1 MKWTFF
7 PVAQFEQLAPT
18 WNALNDG
25 AGSLPFLHSRFLL
38 PLCEVFGDRNLK
50 LALCESAQGPLAMGI
65 LTKKSVAQWETFQ
78 PSQLPLGAWVMRPDQ
93 DFERLLSG
101 LAKRLPGMALAI
113 GVTQQDPASIR
124 RPEESARL
132 HTLDYI
138 RTAWVPIAGSFD
150 DYWAKR
156 GKNLRNNMK
165 KQRAKLEQDGVTT
178 SLEVLTR
185 PEDVGPAIEDYGRL
199 ESGGWKA
206 AGGTAI
212 HPGNAQGRFYRAM
225 LESFCLAGEG
235 RIYRYRFGER
245 VVAVDLCIA
254 GGGAVVILKTTYDE
268 SIKTISP
275 AFLMRQETFRKL
287 FDERQIKRIEFFGK
301 LMEWHTR
308 WSDEVRTM
316 YHVNYYRWPFLP
328 GIRHSLVKLRMPRD
342 QTEGASTPKDS

>member
-18 WNALNDG
+18 WNALNEG

-65 LTKKSVAQWETFQ
+65 ITRKGLAQWETFQ

-113 GVTQQDPASIR
+113 GVTQQDPASFR
-124 RPEESARL
+124 RPAESARL

-178 SLEVLTR
+178 NLEVLTR

-212 HPGNAQGRFYRAM
+212 HPGNAQGRFYRNM
-225 LESFCLAGEG
+225 LESFCRAGEG

-245 VVAVDLCIA
+245 VVAVDLCIT

-308 WSDEVRTM
+308 WSDKERTM
-316 YHVNYYRWPFLP
+316 YHVNYYRWRWLP
-328 GIRHSLVKLRMPRD
+328 KCRRMLMKLQLPRG
-342 QTEGASTPKDS
+342 QPASGATPKHS